1 MQFLRVFAIKVSVKA
16 GSVWVG
22 VGGVKGEIV
31 SK

>member
-22 VGGVKGEIV
+22 VGGADTGYI
-31 SK
+31 